1 MRRRLIRNDA
11 FYLNY
16 PYQRRRRI
24 TTDPDASGD
33 RPHKY
38 KRPTSRHSK
47 PWFEQYR
54 PTALLGSLDSSE
66 HQRIVEDLKDYD
78 DCDISV
84 ASHADIASIDEEMR
98 KIGFKSLS
106 RTTRESLDDDEE
118 EQAEEATEDNINTP
132 QSPTNMAANLE
143 ESSPD
148 YQTVMRLLEAGE
160 KITHMYR
167 CARIQGLDTT
177 EGLLLFGKEHFYV
190 LDGFTLVNGREV
202 HDINFIPTTYYE
214 PIIPQVPGQTR
225 PSRKRQVK
233 KYAYDGVKE
242 VHKRRY
248 LLQPIAVE
256 VFCADGQNQLLAF
269 LKDVRPKVCSQQ
281 IFTATL
287 QLNFV
292 LHFPFSFLR
301 FCSDYCG

>member
-1 MRRRLIRNDA
+1 M
-11 FYLNY
+11 
-16 PYQRRRRI
+16 
-24 TTDPDASGD
+24 
-33 RPHKY
+33 
-38 KRPTSRHSK
+38 
-47 PWFEQYR
+47 
-54 PTALLGSLDSSE
+54 LDSIGSHE
-66 HQRIVEDLKDYD
+66 QQRIVEDLKDYD

-84 ASHADIASIDEEMR
+84 APHADIATIDEEMR
-98 KIGFKSLS
+98 KIGFKSV
-106 RTTRESLDDDEE
+106 TRSCRRRSLDDDDDDDDEQEE
-118 EQAEEATEDNINTP
+118 DVVENKTNAASAADLH
-132 QSPTNMAANLE
+132 QSPTNTAANE
-143 ESSPD
+143 NSPD

-202 HDINFIPTTYYE
+202 HDINFIPTTYYD

-225 PSRKRQVK
+225 PSFSRKRQVK

-269 LKDVRPKVCSQQ
+269 LKDIRPKVY
-281 IFTATL
+281 F
-287 QLNFV
+287 
-292 LHFPFSFLR
+292 
-301 FCSDYCG
+301 